1 MCCRCGM
8 LPAAEMLH
16 DIAVIRKKYN
26 ISAKIRPLTARIR
39 HLCCNYFGFS
49 DFMQHYFKNVA
60 CFFMLQK
67 IYNMTFLFGRKS
79 YAGAA

>member
-8 LPAAEMLH
+8 LPAAERLY
-16 DIAVIRKKYN
+16 DIAEMQKNN

-60 CFFMLQK
+60 CFLCFK
-67 IYNMTFLFGRKS
+67 KFTT
-79 YAGAA
+79 

>member
-8 LPAAEMLH
+8 LPAAERLY
-16 DIAVIRKKYN
+16 DIAEMQKNN

-67 IYNMTFLFGRKS
+67 IYNMTFLFGWKS

>member
-1 MCCRCGM
+1 MCCWCGM
-8 LPAAEMLH
+8 LPAAERLY
-16 DIAVIRKKYN
+16 DIAEMRKNN

-79 YAGAA
+79 HAGAA